1 MQSFQKYLN
10 LLLVIAIIILLFLNF
25 RKATVINNQTIQ
37 PLKTEVQQKKVIVEH
52 LATKTTNYKTHLET
66 FKTHYDTANI
76 VPYQDSVIMTQDTQI
91 VVLNQIVNK
100 QDTIINLNE
109 KEIKQVKRQRNWLIV
124 LSGILATGLMI
135 K

>member
-1 MQSFQKYLN
+1 
-10 LLLVIAIIILLFLNF
+10 
-25 RKATVINNQTIQ
+25 
-37 PLKTEVQQKKVIVEH
+37 
-52 LATKTTNYKTHLET
+52 
-66 FKTHYDTANI
+66 
-76 VPYQDSVIMTQDTQI
+76 MTQDTQI

>member
-10 LLLVIAIIILLFLNF
+10 IGLVLMIIILLIMNF

-66 FKTHYDTANI
+66 FKTHFDTTNI
-76 VPYQDSVIMTQDTQI
+76 VLYQDSVIMVQDTQI

>member
-10 LLLVIAIIILLFLNF
+10 IGLVLMIIILLIMNF

-66 FKTHYDTANI
+66 YKTHFDTTNI
-76 VPYQDSVIMTQDTQI
+76 VRYQDSVIMTQDTQI
-91 VVLNQIVNK
+91 VVLNQIVQK

-109 KEIKQVKRQRNWLIV
+109 KQIEQAKRQRNWLIFV
-124 LSGILATGLMI
+124 SAFLAAGLII